1 MKKYKLFYVGF
12 SMIMNKIEKLIKSLG
27 YDVYLSSNKEICF
40 SSANI
45 SLINDE
51 YLSAFIIKINKD
63 LYLSDRYETILS
75 WTKGDE
81 IKTNKPIKLIEKF
94 AKTLRQRGLR
104 ARQHGP
110 LAPKKFAYVA
120 RQIRLFVELFA
131 LEQIFGKVICKVGR
145 ERVTL

>member
-51 YLSAFIIKINKD
+51 YLSAFIIKINNFPSSFLKFVKFSD
-63 LYLSDRYETILS
+63 LGHS
-75 WTKGDE
+75 
-81 IKTNKPIKLIEKF
+81 
-94 AKTLRQRGLR
+94 
-104 ARQHGP
+104 
-110 LAPKKFAYVA
+110 
-120 RQIRLFVELFA
+120 
-131 LEQIFGKVICKVGR
+131 
-145 ERVTL
+145 

>member
-94 AKTLRQRGLR
+94 AKDNDIEFNNYCLT
-104 ARQHGP
+104 
-110 LAPKKFAYVA
+110 KKFDINQDMDK
-120 RQIRLFVELFA
+120 QIDSFFKVLIYA
-131 LEQIFGKVICKVGR
+131 DKIFYKYENK
-145 ERVTL
+145 